1 MQVKYNTFK
10 QVKYNTFKT
19 SLEKIKKQ
27 TKVLFT
33 ETKVLFTG
41 VDVTLN
47 KGKKGK
53 FVIPE
58 TSVLFFN
65 GDVLILKF
73 PIEEF
78 EEFKNFA
85 PFNNALFSYYI
96 DENYVFVVL
105 EKCIRNKSIF
115 TGTDIIFDE
124 KKE

>member
-27 TKVLFT
+27 
-33 ETKVLFTG
+33 TKVLFTG

-73 PIEEF
+73 TIEEF

-85 PFNNALFSYYI
+85 PFNNAFFSYYI

>member
-1 MQVKYNTFK
+1 M

-27 TKVLFT
+27 TKVF
-33 ETKVLFTG
+33 FTG

-47 KGKKGK
+47 KDKRGK

-65 GDVLILKF
+65 GDDLILKF
-73 PIEEF
+73 PNEKF

-85 PFNNALFSYYI
+85 HFNAFFSYYI

-115 TGTDIIFDE
+115 TGADIIFDE